1 MKQEVFDLLLGFHLA
16 LIRREPSTITQN
28 NAKAI
33 LVDGDKKLTA
43 YNRDERSKARKLADN
58 LKERESDLNNFSKP
72 DWERKIKVY
81 KKNYTTNPSSGVFDA
96 LKFVLYNDVKIGTA
110 ARECGVNFQS
120 VKVLKPRFELYINTA
135 AKLERCYNDLPI
147 NENSEKSMANQTGTG
162 SGQQRPPTPPI
173 PTNP

>member
-16 LIRREPSTITQN
+16 LIRREPSTVTQN

-33 LVDGDKKLTA
+33 LVVGDKKLA
-43 YNRDERSKARKLADN
+43 SANRDERSKARKLADN
-58 LKERESDLNNFSKP
+58 LKERESDLNKFKKASWSGKV
-72 DWERKIKVY
+72 KVY
-81 KKNYTTNPSSGVFDA
+81 QRPYLTNPSSGVFDA
-96 LKFVLYNDVKIGTA
+96 LKFVLYNDALIGTA

-135 AKLERCYNDLPI
+135 AKLEQCYNDLPI
-147 NENSEKSMANQTGTG
+147 NEKSEKVMASQTGG
-162 SGQQRPPTPPI
+162 GNGEQRPPPT

>member
-16 LIRREPSTITQN
+16 LIRREPSTVTQN

-58 LKERESDLNNFSKP
+58 LKERESDLTKFKKA
-72 DWERKIKVY
+72 DWNGKVKVY
-81 KKNYTTNPSSGVFDA
+81 QRPYLTNPSSGVFDA
-96 LKFVLYNDVKIGTA
+96 LKFVLCNDAKIGTA

-135 AKLERCYNDLPI
+135 AKLEQCYNDLPI
-147 NENSEKSMANQTGTG
+147 NEKSDKSMAKETGAG
-162 SGQQRPPTPPI
+162 DGEDRPPKKP
-173 PTNP
+173 

>member
-16 LIRREPSTITQN
+16 LIRREPSTVTQN
-28 NAKAI
+28 NAMAI
-33 LVDGDKKLTA
+33 LVGDDKKLTSA
-43 YNRDERSKARKLADN
+43 NRDERSKARKLADN
-58 LKERESDLNNFSKP
+58 LKERESDLAKFKKA
-72 DWERKIKVY
+72 DWNGKVKVY
-81 KKNYTTNPSSGVFDA
+81 QRPYLMNPSGGVFDA

-135 AKLERCYNDLPI
+135 AKLEQCYNDLPI
-147 NENSEKSMANQTGTG
+147 NEKSDKSMANKTGTG

>member
-43 YNRDERSKARKLADN
+43 YNRDERSKARKLTDN
-58 LKERESDLNNFSKP
+58 LKERESDLSKFKKS
-72 DWERKIKVY
+72 DWDGKVKVY
-81 KKNYTTNPSSGVFDA
+81 QRPYLTNPSSGVFDA

-135 AKLERCYNDLPI
+135 VKLEQCYNDLPI
-147 NENSEKSMANQTGTG
+147 NEKSNKSMAQETGAG
-162 SGQQRPPTPPI
+162 DGEDRPPKKP
-173 PTNP
+173 

>member
-16 LIRREPSTITQN
+16 LIRREPSTVTQN

-33 LVDGDKKLTA
+33 LVDGDKKLA
-43 YNRDERSKARKLADN
+43 SANRDERSKARKLADN
-58 LKERESDLNNFSKP
+58 LKERESDLNKFKKA
-72 DWERKIKVY
+72 DWDGKVKVY
-81 KKNYTTNPSSGVFDA
+81 QRPYLMSPSNGVFDA

-135 AKLERCYNDLPI
+135 AKLEQCYNDLPI
-147 NENSEKSMANQTGTG
+147 NENSEKSMANQTGG
-162 SGQQRPPTPPI
+162 DGEQRPPPP